1 MTNEKLYFVIEEH
14 KWTYPDVHFKYNIM
28 KDKAFPLTDAT
39 KMLLAYEQ
47 LNDNE
52 DVKYHLQ
59 EVDLILGDSKK
70 IGKEE
75 KTKEEE
81 NGISF

>member
-14 KWTYPDVHFKYNIM
+14 KWTYPDVHFKCNIM

-59 EVDLILGDSKK
+59 EVDLILGDSKT
-70 IGKEE
+70 IVKEE